1 MKLDRKA
8 VKILNSHTV
17 IDDEFVKADSASL
30 FEMVW
35 EITCDLWSFTGGT
48 DAERRLQRN
57 VVNIIRR
64 ES

>member
-8 VKILNSHTV
+8 VKIINSRSVT
-17 IDDEFVKADSASL
+17 DEEFVIADSASL

-35 EITCDLWSFTGGT
+35 EITRDLWSFTGGY

-57 VVNIIRR
+57 AVNIIRR
-64 ES
+64 KS